1 MLTSPLPTK
10 NSSSDMRLSS
20 IISLTGINEGYIQ
33 AKSDNLESYYCIK
46 KLRITHT
53 FYEEPILI
61 RTSSIFHYK

>member
-53 FYEEPILI
+53 FL
-61 RTSSIFHYK
+61 